1 MPFKDGKRKKSYG
14 YPMMEDDTPMTKKKP
29 APAKP
34 KPKPAKPK
42 AYTAQKGA
50 EVTKSTKGKDF
61 ASKIPFEGASG
72 YSVGKSEG
80 PAKGTQVS
88 GPNKAKAGKAGSPG
102 RKTYTDVAGFLNIHK
117 S

>member
-29 APAKP
+29 APKP
-34 KPKPAKPK
+34 KPKPKPK
-42 AYTAQKGA
+42 AYSTAKGA
-50 EVTKSTKGKDF
+50 EVGNLARKKDF
-61 ASKIPFEGASG
+61 KKKIPFEGASG
-72 YSVGKSEG
+72 YSVGDSG
-80 PAKGTQVS
+80 PAKGVQAS

>member
-14 YPMMEDDTPMTKKKP
+14 YPMMEDNTPMTKI
-29 APAKP
+29 KP
-34 KPKPAKPK
+34 KPPKVKPKQKPK
-42 AYTAQKGA
+42 AYSTAKGA
-50 EVTKSTKGKDF
+50 EVGSVTRKKDF
-61 ASKIPFEGASG
+61 LKKIPFEGASG
-72 YSVGKSEG
+72 YSVGDSG
-80 PAKGTQVS
+80 PAKGTQAS